1 MRPWRLA
8 FLIVALAL
16 AGVGLAAAAET
27 EKVPLYTREDL
38 DRMFGPAPASPS
50 VPVDKSHPEDWRP
63 IEQFLDREYARI
75 EAQRQ
80 NDLNRREMEI
90 ATRRENDSQYYGGS
104 LLWGWGAG
112 YPGYADYGDRK
123 GGGPGFGRGDHRG
136 VGAAVCRGS
145 GYRLG
150 RASVATSMRRA
161 GISRPSRRH

>member
-1 MRPWRLA
+1 MRPWRLV
-8 FLIVALAL
+8 FLAPALAV
-16 AGVGLAAAAET
+16 AGLGLAVAAET
-27 EKVPLYTREDL
+27 EKVPVYTREDL

-50 VPVDKSHPEDWRP
+50 VPVDKSRPEDWRP

-80 NDLNRREMEI
+80 IDLNRREMEI
-90 ATRRENDSQYYGGS
+90 ATRQEESREYYGGS

-112 YPGYADYGDRK
+112 YPGYDVDWK
-123 GGGPGFGRGDHRG
+123 LGGPGFGRGDHRG

-150 RASVATSMRRA
+150 HASVATSIRRA